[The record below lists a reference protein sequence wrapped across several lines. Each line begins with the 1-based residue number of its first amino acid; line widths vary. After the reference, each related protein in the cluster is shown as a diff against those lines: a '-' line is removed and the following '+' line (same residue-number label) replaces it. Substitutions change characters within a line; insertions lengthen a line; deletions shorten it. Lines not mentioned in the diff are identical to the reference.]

1 MATKKMA
8 VKKMVAKKPA
18 AAMKKASPMKQKA
31 RLDDAEMKAYI
42 KKQGAAKDKQ
52 VATHKQG
59 LKDADKKGYTNDQI
73 NLYKNIAGK
82 GDYAMGGASVNFRT
96 GQSKITDFDKKY
108 HAGKNESMRD
118 RVLTSDG
125 KKQVSQAGMK
135 GGRTDAFP
143 SQDYL
148 KQSNASRMGDRDLR
162 KQFVND
168 SIRTQGRKEEHRNI
182 GENYGRVA
190 RDYGLQTSEVGAK
203 VKAAIK
209 KKTSAL
215 KQTKPTEKK
224 KSVEINP
231 KDGLSRPT
239 SPRSKGL
246 PPAKMK
252 KC

>member
-1 MATKKMA
+1 
-8 VKKMVAKKPA
+8 MVAKKPA
-18 AAMKKASPMKQKA
+18 AAMKKASPMKQKP
-31 RLDDAEMKAYI
+31 RVDDAEMKAYI
-42 KKQGAAKDKQ
+42 KSQGAAKDKR
-52 VATHKQG
+52 VAAHKQG

-108 HAGKNESMRD
+108 QRGSNKNMRD
-118 RVLTSDG
+118 RVLTGDG
-125 KKQVSQAGMK
+125 KKEISKAGMEY
-135 GGRTDAFP
+135 GNSDGFP

-148 KQSNASRMGDRDLR
+148 KKSQAARMSD
-162 KQFVND
+162 KQFRIQHVND
-168 SIRTQGRKEEHRNI
+168 SIRTQGRKEEHLNI
-182 GENYGRVA
+182 GENYARVA
-190 RDYGLQTSEVGAK
+190 KNYGLQTSQVGAK
-203 VKAAIK
+203 VKAAIN

-215 KQTKPTEKK
+215 KQTKPTAKK

-246 PPAKMK
+246 TPAKMK

>member
-42 KKQGAAKDKQ
+42 KSQGAAKDKQ
-52 VATHKQG
+52 VAAHKQG

-82 GDYAMGGASVNFRT
+82 GDYAMGGAIVNFRT

-108 HAGKNESMRD
+108 QGGSMPGVRD
-118 RVLTSDG
+118 RVLTGDG
-125 KKQVSQAGMK
+125 KKEISKAGMK
-135 GGRTDAFP
+135 YGRTDAFP

-148 KQSNASRMGDRDLR
+148 KQSNASKMGDRDLR

-168 SIRTQGRKEEHRNI
+168 SINTQGRKQEHLNI

-190 RDYGLQTSEVGAK
+190 RDYGLQTSQVGAGKK
-203 VKAAIK
+203 V
-209 KKTSAL
+209 T
-215 KQTKPTEKK
+215 K
-224 KSVEINP
+224 KSP
-231 KDGLSRPT
+231 AKQM
-239 SPRSKGL
+239 SPMDKKPMAKKNAKTGGYKKVT
-246 PPAKMK
+246 PAKMK